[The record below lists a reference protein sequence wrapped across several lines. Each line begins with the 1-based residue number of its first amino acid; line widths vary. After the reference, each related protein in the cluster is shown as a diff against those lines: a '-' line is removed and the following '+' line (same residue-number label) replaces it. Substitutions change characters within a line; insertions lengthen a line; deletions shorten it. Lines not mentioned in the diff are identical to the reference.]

1 MDTTE
6 IIIITIAIVLLV
18 VALFTFN
25 YFMTSVN
32 KNLGWPPYESACPD
46 FWVDKGNGVCFDKDK
61 VIDPLCNSFI
71 RDTVGDG
78 STAATWKS
86 DTLRN
91 DYLFKNKSGGWTNSN
106 TASASADGLVYNP
119 LTQLTTFPDVD
130 SDYDGVSWN
139 DSTSSSE
146 PVTGT
151 ISVSTYAY
159 FDPDKKNN
167 VEMKKRKQ
175 WAKRCGLTWSGVTN
189 TNKWKNKKDSE
200 ED

>member
-6 IIIITIAIVLLV
+6 IIIITIAIVLLL

-61 VIDPLCNSFI
+61 VIDPCCNSFI
-71 RDTVGDG
+71 LDTVGGG

-86 DTLRN
+86 NTLRN
-91 DYLFKNKSGGWTNSN
+91 DYLLVN
-106 TASASADGLVYNP
+106 SASDWGDTTSVSADDLVYNP
-119 LTQLTTFPDVD
+119 STQLTTFPDAN
-130 SDYDGVSWN
+130 SDYTGVPWD
-139 DSTSSSE
+139 DSTSSAD
-146 PVTGT
+146 PVNKAITDP
-151 ISVSTYAY
+151 TYAY
-159 FDPDKKNN
+159 FDPDKRDN
-167 VEMKKRKQ
+167 VEMKKRKR

-189 TNKWKNKKDSE
+189 TNKWKKKKDSE